1 MFDTFA
7 LVMGLRAIAHAARAH
22 ELPEVPEPEFR
33 RFVFP
38 KREAAAQAAAANS
51 TQSTRT
57 LEELG
62 IPRPFAAELEAT
74 FRAMGALEGD
84 QVVGFTFR
92 TPEGVAYGL
101 RAGGAAAGASSGNA
115 GKAA

>member
-1 MFDTFA
+1 MLDSFA
-7 LVMGLRAIAHAARAH
+7 LVLGLRAVSGAGRAAQ
-22 ELPEVPEPEFR
+22 LPEVPEPEFK

-38 KREAAAQAAAANS
+38 KREAAAEAAAANS

-62 IPRPFAAELEAT
+62 IPRPFATELEAT
-74 FRAMGALEGD
+74 FRAMGAVEGD

-92 TPEGVAYGL
+92 TPDGVSYSL
-101 RAGGAAAGASSGNA
+101 RAASAAARAQAGNA